1 MAREISAIKS
11 RPQSSGAVVVS
22 TKPVSGTLMEG
33 QMYVFMG
40 CPRDV
45 AINVVY
51 FVTAAVEPTNTHI
64 ISFNQSESAVIQ
76 GRHVLLESTLPPFPV
91 FCTIDKFIVV
101 QRRRAPFD
109 LPFNRTW
116 NDYKNGFGDVSG
128 EFWLGLEKLYRI
140 TNQPYLKYSIRL
152 EMKLTSGVLHY
163 LEYNDFYIGDE
174 KERYKIAN
182 IGTATAKTVSYYI
195 YKGHTFF
202 TRDKDT
208 SRKLGATYNG
218 FWYHPTSTSYNYVL
232 LNRNVPSWTGISGSV
247 AYTEIKI
254 RPIEV

>member
-1 MAREISAIKS
+1 
-11 RPQSSGAVVVS
+11 
-22 TKPVSGTLMEG
+22 
-33 QMYVFMG
+33 MYFYIPG
-40 CPRDV
+40 LTCCPSLKC
-45 AINVVY
+45 NL
-51 FVTAAVEPTNTHI
+51 FHMFT
-64 ISFNQSESAVIQ
+64 AVIH
-76 GRHVLLESTLPPFPV
+76 GRHVLLASTLSPFPV

-101 QRRRAPFD
+101 QRRRAPFH
-109 LPFNRTW
+109 LPFNRTR
-116 NDYKNGFGDVSG
+116 NDYKNGFGEVSG

-232 LNRNVPSWTGISGSV
+232 VNRNVPSWTGISGSV

-254 RPIEV
+254 RPIEA